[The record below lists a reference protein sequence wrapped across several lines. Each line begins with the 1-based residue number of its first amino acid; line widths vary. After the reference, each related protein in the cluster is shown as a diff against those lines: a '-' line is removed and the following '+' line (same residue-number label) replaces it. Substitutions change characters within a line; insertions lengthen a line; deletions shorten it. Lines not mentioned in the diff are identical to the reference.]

1 MRYEKIEA
9 LRQALHR
16 CPERS
21 DQEYQTIEKLQL
33 FKRANTT

>member
-9 LRQALHR
+9 LRQALRR

-33 FKRANTT
+33 FLR